1 MHLGMTRSELPET
14 IGFSFGQAQEYG
26 VFLAASFSPTAMEH
40 IMSVYWLARA
50 KIIDPV
56 EYRKYNEAAR
66 QVWHKYPRKILAR
79 GGRYEVLEGKTQYE
93 RFVVAEYES
102 FDVAKAY
109 FNSPEYQAAA
119 EFRRRR
125 RALTKQLANSE

>member
-1 MHLGMTRSELPET
+1 MP
-14 IGFSFGQAQEYG
+14 
-26 VFLAASFSPTAMEH
+26 
-40 IMSVYWLARA
+40 VYWLARA

-79 GGRYEVLEGKTQYE
+79 GGRYEVLEGETHYE

-102 FDVAKAY
+102 FDLAKAY
-109 FNSPEYQAAA
+109 FHSPEYQAAA
-119 EFRRRR
+119 EFRRHGAGINELVLVEGVADGAGSDAR
-125 RALTKQLANSE
+125 